1 MGVQIQEIHVQIDG
15 FKSQL
20 NDKRIRLEKNMPH
33 LRSVDKGAF
42 LLLREGVTSPIR
54 ANYMVNFTP
63 KINKIQEL
71 TRVSPPGPPPGRC
84 PGPTGGLK
92 AAPRPH
98 AFKKK
103 STPTRIP

>member
-1 MGVQIQEIHVQIDG
+1 MDSNHSSMIKELDW
-15 FKSQL
+15 K
-20 NDKRIRLEKNMPH
+20 KNMPH